1 MAIKKN
7 SIGPLEITV
16 ERFDEYQAK
25 KGVKTNLL
33 GFATVTINNVTI
45 SGIKV
50 MKGKSGI
57 WTSFPSTAGTDKDG
71 NTVYYPNIWFNY
83 GSKDENRIAYDAFSE
98 AVRAFVEEED

>member
-7 SIGPLEITV
+7 SIGPLEIIV

-33 GFATVTINNVTI
+33 GFATVTINNVTV

-50 MKGKSGI
+50 MNGKSGI
-57 WTSFPSTAGTDKDG
+57 WTSFPSNAGTDKDG
-71 NTVYYPNIWFNY
+71 NTTYYQNVWLSY
-83 GSKDENRIAYDAFSE
+83 GSKDENRIAYDAVTE
-98 AVRAFVEEED
+98 AVRAFIEEED

>member
-7 SIGPLEITV
+7 SIGPLEIIV

-33 GFATVTINNVTI
+33 GFATVTINNVTV

-50 MKGKSGI
+50 MNGKSGI
-57 WTSFPSTAGTDKDG
+57 WTSFPSNAGTDKDG
-71 NTVYYPNIWFNY
+71 NTIYYQNVWFSY
-83 GSKDENRIAYDAFSE
+83 GSKDENRIAYDAVTE
-98 AVRAFVEEED
+98 AVKAFIEED